1 MGVIHTKMPEI
12 LTQVYLYLSK
22 DLNVIY
28 KIAIQKNYN
37 LYGLA
42 FYVFFYIFSY
52 LIHIFYK
59 TNSCGR
65 LCFFLVYR
73 ALLCWGVP

>member
-1 MGVIHTKMPEI
+1 MGVTHTKMPEI

-42 FYVFFYIFSY
+42 FYVFFIFF
-52 LIHIFYK
+52 HI
-59 TNSCGR
+59 
-65 LCFFLVYR
+65 
-73 ALLCWGVP
+73 

>member
-28 KIAIQKNYN
+28 KIAIQKN
-37 LYGLA
+37 
-42 FYVFFYIFSY
+42 
-52 LIHIFYK
+52 
-59 TNSCGR
+59 
-65 LCFFLVYR
+65 
-73 ALLCWGVP
+73 

>member
-28 KIAIQKNYN
+28 KIAIQKK
-37 LYGLA
+37 LKFVWLS
-42 FYVFFYIFSY
+42 FSC
-52 LIHIFYK
+52 IFY
-59 TNSCGR
+59 
-65 LCFFLVYR
+65 F
-73 ALLCWGVP
+73 